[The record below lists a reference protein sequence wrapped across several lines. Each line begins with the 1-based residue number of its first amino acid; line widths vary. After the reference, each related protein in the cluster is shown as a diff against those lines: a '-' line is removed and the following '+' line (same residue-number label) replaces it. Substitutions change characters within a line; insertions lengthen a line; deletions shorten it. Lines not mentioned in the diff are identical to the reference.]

1 MHYVNSGIG
10 RLVQTLTLVLLAST
24 GCREKIRSTSPV
36 TSGVQLTDSFD
47 EAYKAILVRDR
58 TEQQRAKD
66 WNGRYFGNWVRWTGK
81 VMSITDHSIT
91 IKQRKETSTFDVSL
105 GLSNDQID
113 VARQTLKKGS
123 IISYTGRFDQ
133 YDDIWRTLYL
143 VQGVILS
150 APEQLDLGLGLGK

>member
-1 MHYVNSGIG
+1 MHYVNSGI
-10 RLVQTLTLVLLAST
+10 REISLTLTLLVLAST

-36 TSGVQLTDSFD
+36 TSGVQLTDSFE

-58 TEQQRAKD
+58 TEQQRATD

-143 VQGVILS
+143 VQGVIL
-150 APEQLDLGLGLGK
+150 APPEHLDLGLGK